1 MVQFVGGVIVTLLA
15 VVPAVLLLLRRRT
28 PEARQD
34 KAEPIAQLDELTKLT
49 GELAHELKNPL
60 STIKVNLRLIREE
73 LEAANS
79 PDPDKAGP
87 DKDDPRFS
95 RALRK
100 VAVIQ
105 KEADRLQKIL
115 EGFLRYVNRPEL
127 QLARVDISE
136 LVGDMIDF
144 YSPQA
149 YSHSITVRQT
159 LCKQPLICK
168 VDAVA
173 LKQVILNLLI
183 NAQQAISSDGELM
196 IRTSRQ
202 TRDAVIQISDTGCG
216 IAADKLQCIFEPYY
230 SSRPEGTG
238 LGLASARKIVEA
250 HNGTIA
256 VASELGKGTAFTI
269 RLPLLNPDRTSNE
282 VSN

>member
-1 MVQFVGGVIVTLLA
+1 MVQFLGGVIVTLLV
-15 VVPAVLLLLRRRT
+15 VVPAILLLLRRRT
-28 PEARQD
+28 PESRQD
-34 KAEPIAQLDELTKLT
+34 KAEPVAQLEELTKLT

-73 LEAANS
+73 LEAANY

-87 DKDDPRFS
+87 DKDDLRFS
-95 RALRK
+95 KALRK
-100 VAVIQ
+100 MAVIQ
-105 KEADRLQKIL
+105 KEADRLQQIL
-115 EGFLRYVNRPEL
+115 DGFLRYINRPEL
-127 QLARVDISE
+127 QFARVDINE

-149 YSHSITVRQT
+149 YSHSITVRQS
-159 LCKQPLICK
+159 LCKEPLICK

-183 NAQQAISSDGELM
+183 NAQQAIGSDGELM
-196 IRTSRQ
+196 IKTSRQ
-202 TRDAVIQISDTGCG
+202 S
-216 IAADKLQCIFEPYY
+216 IFEPYY

-250 HNGTIA
+250 HDSTIA
-256 VASELGKGTAFTI
+256 VASELGKGTEFTI
-269 RLPLLNPDRTSNE
+269 RLPLLESNRTSNE